1 MMKNLT
7 NARGNEIL
15 GGNEMNK
22 TLMETLSNEIAAA
35 EANGVTRAHLIGAK
49 RVLKNL
55 ASGKADQ
62 EEYALAVSMLK
73 MQQSGAKIEDAETL
87 LKFSKVLKAKEYI
100 SFANI
105 TISRSRYDDSLN
117 GSIGINSSPVGR
129 AFQGFATED
138 TITVPAGV
146 GYISVNKHGFAPFT
160 KGLVSINFLSDND
173 LQQCSDTGL
182 AMVHAGY
189 KTIACVK
196 NTRTNKWENVCTNKS
211 YTEEELRDYTKEND
225 GDLRIYKCFVYSP
238 SDTRNKAYAAMDV
251 TVEDRREEHLELVSN
266 GGWSK
271 TKEEVEELK
280 KSGASDE
287 EIQMFILKAMPRFG
301 QLKAGSYN
309 LGKIE
314 SWSYYNGNFH
324 TAGGDTLDGTGYLRA
339 SFVARLFSE
348 ILGIEVT
355 PDAVAGLFIQA
366 RPDLQKGAYKVMND
380 YSFNVML
387 GRLSNDGVG
396 CTPQGSKKDTMDS
409 VMIVDRNV
417 VKMESNYNVNDI
429 CLEMLEIAAPSSA
442 NLSKQA
448 LEKPL
453 AVDADA
459 ACDFAFQLGVE
470 HIDRIFNKLVNPKA
484 SIPTP
489 GEATKAYVSDLV
501 VDIAPKI
508 TYQSPAVMRSRLKND
523 VQSCVNAN
531 DKLKFSIDGVNARL
545 ISDYTELFAG
555 VGEENSILKYG
566 EIWLPHAEKH
576 FKKKF
581 RKEAIELAKADG
593 LAKDEAKAFVAQY
606 VSDKLKEAR
615 VCMIKYPSMGV
626 KEYYLARPL
635 TLAEIKKR
643 VKALSCSE
651 AIKKAIFLMFKE
663 QTDGVAML
671 PAIQIVMFQCAG
683 LDYDY
688 DGATFIYDERYTSL
702 LKEQTPEATD
712 ID

>member
-1 MMKNLT
+1 MKNLL
-7 NARGNEIL
+7 NKENEIL

-22 TLMETLSNEIAAA
+22 TLMETLANEIAAA
-35 EANGVTRAHLIGAK
+35 EANGVTRAHLIGAR

-55 ASGKADQ
+55 DAGKADQ

-73 MQQSGAKIEDAETL
+73 MQQAGAKIEDPETL
-87 LKFSKVLKAKEYI
+87 LKFSKTLKAKEYI
-100 SFANI
+100 SFSNI
-105 TISRSRYDDSLN
+105 TISRNRNRKLN
-117 GSIGINSSPVGR
+117 GTIGLNSSPVGR
-129 AFQGFATED
+129 AFHGFAVEES
-138 TITVPAGV
+138 ITVPAGV
-146 GYISVNKHGFAPFT
+146 GYTTISKNSFAPFT
-160 KGLVSINFLSDND
+160 KSVIGINFLSDND
-173 LQQCSDTGL
+173 LRKCSDTGIK
-182 AMVHAGY
+182 MVFAGY
-189 KTIACVK
+189 KTIACIK
-196 NTRTNKWENVCTNKS
+196 NTVTNKWENVCTGTA
-211 YTEEELRDYTKEND
+211 YTEEELKAYAEENN
-225 GDLRIYKCFVYSP
+225 GDIRLFKCFVYSP
-238 SDTRNKAYAAMDV
+238 SDTRNKSYAAMDV
-251 TVEDRREEHLELVSN
+251 TNGDTREEHLNLVSN

-271 TKEEVEELK
+271 IKEEVEELK

-287 EIQMFILKAMPRFG
+287 EIQLFILKAMPRFG

-309 LGKIE
+309 LGAIE

-324 TAGGDTLDGTGYLRA
+324 TSGGETLDGTAYLRA
-339 SFVARLFSE
+339 SFVAELFTN

-366 RPDLQKGAYKVMND
+366 RPDMQKGAYKVLND

-387 GRLSNDGVG
+387 TRLSNDGVG
-396 CTPQGSKKDTMDS
+396 CTAYGSKKDTMDS

-417 VKMESNYNVNDI
+417 VKVESNYNVNDI
-429 CLEMLEIAAPSSA
+429 CFEMLEIAAPSSA

-453 AVDADA
+453 AVDPEA
-459 ACDFAFQLGVE
+459 ACDFGFELGVE
-470 HIDRIFNKLVNPKA
+470 HIDRIFTKLVNPKA

-489 GEATKAYVSDLV
+489 GEAAKAYVSDLV
-501 VDIAPKI
+501 VDIAPNMV
-508 TYQSPAVMRSRLKND
+508 YQSPAIVRSKLKND

-531 DKLKFSIDGVNARL
+531 NKLKFAIDGVNARL
-545 ISDYTELFAG
+545 ISDCTELFTG
-555 VGEENSILKYG
+555 VGRENAVVKYG

-576 FKKKF
+576 FKNKF
-581 RKEAIELAKADG
+581 RKEAIKIAKENG
-593 LAKDEAKAFVAQY
+593 LAKDEAKAFVAQC

-635 TLAEIKKR
+635 TLAEIKAR
-643 VKALSCSE
+643 IKALSCSE

-671 PAIQIVMFQCAG
+671 PPLQIVMFQCAG

-688 DGATFIYDERYTSL
+688 DGATFIYDERYCNIL
-702 LKEQTPEATD
+702 RGQTPEATD
-712 ID
+712 IE